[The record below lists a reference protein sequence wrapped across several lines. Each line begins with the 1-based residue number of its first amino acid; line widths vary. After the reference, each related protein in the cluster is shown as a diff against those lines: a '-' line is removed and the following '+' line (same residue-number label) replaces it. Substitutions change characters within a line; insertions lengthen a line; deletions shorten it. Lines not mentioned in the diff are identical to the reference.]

1 MPLFLHDSGLL
12 LFCAAGF
19 AVSVAGIALSPA
31 SVQSRK
37 ILPLSGLLLL
47 LVSLLWVLPDLA
59 EDFGWIAGAG
69 LMLAGSSLLA
79 VIDKYVYPV
88 CPTCSHTHDHGA
100 CVTRLHGFA
109 GPLLTA
115 TAIHGFFDG
124 WSMAAADMAGRHGV
138 WTSVVVHK
146 LPESLAF
153 GILLR
158 AAMRSRRNA
167 VIGAALVQLAM
178 VAGALLEAALAPH
191 IGLLWVQILLA
202 LAGGTFLYL
211 GAHAVH
217 GEWKRR
223 RALAAGGA
231 GH

>member
-1 MPLFLHDSGLL
+1 LLTDSGLL
-12 LFCAAGF
+12 LFCAAAF
-19 AVSVAGIALSPA
+19 AVSLAGIALSPA

-47 LVSLLWVLPDLA
+47 LVSLVWVLPDLA
-59 EDFGWIAGAG
+59 EDFGWLVGAG
-69 LMLAGSSLLA
+69 LMLAGSTLLA
-79 VIDKYVYPV
+79 VIDRYIYPV

-100 CVTRLHGFA
+100 CITRLHGFA

-124 WSMAAADMAGRHGV
+124 WSLAAADMAGRYGV
-138 WTSVVVHK
+138 WTGVLVHK

-158 AAMRSRRNA
+158 AAMRSKKNA
-167 VIGAALVQLAM
+167 VVAAALAQLAM
-178 VAGALLEAALAPH
+178 FAGALLEGALAPH
-191 IGLLWVQILLA
+191 IGLLWVQVLLA

-211 GAHAVH
+211 GGHAVH

-223 RALAAGGA
+223 RALAAGGVR
-231 GH
+231 H

>member
-1 MPLFLHDSGLL
+1 LL
-12 LFCAAGF
+12 LFCAAAF
-19 AVSVAGIALSPA
+19 LVSVAGIALSPA
-31 SVQSRK
+31 SVQSRT
-37 ILPLSGLLLL
+37 ILPMSGLLLL

-59 EDFGWIAGAG
+59 EDFGWLAGAG
-69 LMLAGSSLLA
+69 LMLAGSTLLA
-79 VIDKYVYPV
+79 VVDRHVYPV
-88 CPTCSHTHDHGA
+88 CPTCSHTHDHGS

-115 TAIHGFFDG
+115 TAIHSFFDG

-138 WTSVVVHK
+138 WTGVLLHK

-167 VIGAALVQLAM
+167 IIGAALAQLAM
-178 VAGALLEAALAPH
+178 IAGAMLEAVLAPR
-191 IGLLWVQILLA
+191 IGLLWVQVLLA